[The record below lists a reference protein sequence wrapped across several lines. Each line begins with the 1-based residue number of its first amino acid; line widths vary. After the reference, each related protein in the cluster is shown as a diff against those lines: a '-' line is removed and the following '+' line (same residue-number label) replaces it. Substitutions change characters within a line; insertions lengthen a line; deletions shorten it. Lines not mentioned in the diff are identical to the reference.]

1 MVTGNGRKARKVAT
15 KAPPRV
21 TPKRG
26 WPKGKPRGKKTEVQ
40 DSNNFRVRLGEPE
53 QGEPYVD
60 SKLIEE
66 GDPVM
71 IDNEGYV
78 KTAKVKTEQEKDRG
92 NPIFGTIV
100 FNNSQADKDDRT
112 ISRRLTDIEQTITNL
127 RSSVERVERTVNRVI
142 DKIG

>member
-1 MVTGNGRKARKVAT
+1 MATGNGRRIKKTAAT
-15 KAPPRV
+15 PRV

-26 WPKGKPRGKKTEVQ
+26 WPKGKPRGPRNIVTGTASE
-40 DSNNFRVRLGEPE
+40 
-53 QGEPYVD
+53 
-60 SKLIEE
+60 LIEE
-66 GDPVM
+66 GDPVT

-142 DKIG
+142 DRIG